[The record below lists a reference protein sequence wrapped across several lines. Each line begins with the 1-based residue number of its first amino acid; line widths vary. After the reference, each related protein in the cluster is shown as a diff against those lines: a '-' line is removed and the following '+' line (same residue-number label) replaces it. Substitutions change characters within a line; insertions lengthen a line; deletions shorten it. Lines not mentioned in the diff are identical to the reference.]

1 MAYEY
6 QNFASL
12 GVNLNRQAY
21 GALDISAVF
30 KTEADLTWYMTYGKE
45 SSKPAAWSKVE
56 APYPYEGQ
64 IVSLVPD
71 TGVVTVYVLEAE
83 KNERGEI
90 QSYDDGK
97 VKLVK
102 KTLSIADSAVSSVNG
117 LTGAISIIPEP
128 DSIIKVEKDANN
140 IKIGADTSGLVKINS
155 NNIVDGSFK
164 LSSGSVSVGFSG
176 EGINISKSQ
185 SILVVGPTG
194 IISNTD
200 NIKIASAGTG
210 EILINGNKLV
220 SINGSAGVSIN
231 GGTAGVSIGS
241 TGGVSINGGSGRV
254 SIGSP
259 SGEALINSNV
269 GVIINCNKNSF
280 KFKNNVYDSPSEDNT
295 YYVATEKYVDDKIGN
310 ISSNKITSPDG
321 NSYVEV
327 TDDSGVKI
335 KNKTF
340 DLTVP
345 QKSGTIAL
353 IGDLPKQASTTEPGI
368 IKISET
374 LSNATDS
381 VPTTST
387 VNTAVTNLTTA
398 INNLKSEVAGG
409 VIYKGGVTASIS
421 ENNITLAGANI
432 PIKTGHMY
440 SITSGSIVVDGI
452 TYTVGDYIIYKGA
465 TESQTEVVSKDN
477 LTFINA
483 QDSDVAK
490 LGAQNEFTA
499 TNNYFD
505 GIVANY
511 IRLPTYDGSINLTK
525 SGTIAINGDAFEVN
539 NSVETKIDSGIVT
552 IDASSIIFTTKPNIN
567 GNAVATESQL
577 PKLPEGTKQLPTD
590 GTWTMTQVV
599 TLLNQIAAA
608 LGAPVYSA

>member
-45 SSKPAAWSKVE
+45 SSKPTGWEKVE

-71 TGVVTVYVLEAE
+71 TGVVAVYVLEAE

-128 DSIIKVEKDANN
+128 DSIIKVEKDSNN
-140 IKIGADTSGLVKINS
+140 IKIGADTSGLVKINA
-155 NNIVDGSFK
+155 NNIVDGNFK

-176 EGINISKSQ
+176 EGINIISNSH
-185 SILVVGPTG
+185 SILGVGPTG
-194 IISNTD
+194 IISNTN
-200 NIKIASAGTG
+200 NINIAASGTG
-210 EILINGNKLV
+210 EISINGNRGV
-220 SINGSAGVSIN
+220 SIDVGTGEISINGERG
-231 GGTAGVSIGS
+231 
-241 TGGVSINGGSGRV
+241 V

-259 SGEALINSNV
+259 SGEVLINSNV
-269 GVIINCNKNSF
+269 GVIINCNENSF
-280 KFKNNVYDSPSEDNT
+280 KFKRNVYDSPSEDNT

-321 NSYVEV
+321 NSFVEV
-327 TDDSGVKI
+327 TNENGLKI

-432 PIKTGHMY
+432 PIRTGYMY
-440 SITSGSIVVDGI
+440 SITSGSIVVDEV

-465 TESQTEVVSKDN
+465 TESQSEVVSKDN

-511 IRLPTYDGSINLTK
+511 IRLPTFDGSINLTK
-525 SGTIAINGDAFEVN
+525 SGTIAINGDSFEVN

-552 IDASSIIFTTKPNIN
+552 IDASSIIFTTKPKIN
-567 GNAVATESQL
+567 VNAVATEDQL